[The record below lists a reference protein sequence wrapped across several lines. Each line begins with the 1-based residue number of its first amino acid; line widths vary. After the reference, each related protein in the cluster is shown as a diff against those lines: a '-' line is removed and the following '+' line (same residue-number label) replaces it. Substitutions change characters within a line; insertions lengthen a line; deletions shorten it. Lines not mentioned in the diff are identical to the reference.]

1 MMGCANVLDSGTP
14 LRAQQRP
21 PGGTP
26 RPYITKEEGTE
37 TEDSTVDRRD
47 EDMNVKGRLGAIFQ
61 ADQTK
66 DRRMGRIPPLSAHF
80 CFR

>member
-1 MMGCANVLDSGTP
+1 MTGCANVLDSGTP
-14 LRAQQRP
+14 LRAQQGP

-37 TEDSTVDRRD
+37 TEDRTVGRRD
-47 EDMNVKGRLGAIFQ
+47 EEMNVKGRLGAIFQ

-66 DRRMGRIPPLSAHF
+66 GPENGLDTTSE
-80 CFR
+80 C